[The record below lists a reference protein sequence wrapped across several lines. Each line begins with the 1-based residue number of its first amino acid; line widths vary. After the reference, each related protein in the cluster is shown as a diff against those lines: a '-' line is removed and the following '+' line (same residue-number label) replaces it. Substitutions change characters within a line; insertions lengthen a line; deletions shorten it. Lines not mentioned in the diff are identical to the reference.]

1 MTPPSDLR
9 ADEPL
14 SGRHASPPPASSP
27 GEGRERRGRR
37 RRRFRTGRVFARL
50 VQFLFLVALMV
61 GVGGALAGYV
71 VYQQV
76 AADLPDYRWLA
87 DYQPPQMSR
96 IYAADSRLM
105 AELAAE
111 RRVFVPIEAIPPRVS
126 QAFISAEDQRFR
138 EHRGIDPIGILRA
151 VVTNLEQYGSGRRMG
166 GASTITQQV
175 AKNMLVGA
183 DRTLSRKAR
192 EAILALRIEQALSK
206 DRILEI
212 YLNEIYMGSQAYG
225 VAAAAQTYFNKSL
238 DELTVGE
245 TAFLAALPKAPEQ
258 LQPRALPR
266 SRPRPPRLGGGPH
279 GRGRRGLGGGGGGRQ
294 GRARL
299 GAAGAS
305 DGRRSPSAS
314 ISPRRC
320 VAS

>member
-14 SGRHASPPPASSP
+14 SGRRASPPARLRRRAKA
-27 GEGRERRGRR
+27 GTRRGRR
-37 RRRFRTGRVFARL
+37 RRRFRGGRVFARL
-50 VQFLFLVALMV
+50 VHFLFLVALMV

-138 EHRGIDPIGILRA
+138 EHRGVDPIGILRA

-212 YLNEIYMGSQAYG
+212 YLNEIYLGSQAYG

-245 TAFLAALPKAPEQ
+245 TAFLAALPKAPNNYNPVRFPEAA
-258 LQPRALPR
+258 RAR
-266 SRPRPPRLGGGPH
+266 RDWVVDRMAEDGAIIGGGGRRPPRPSPSR
-279 GRGRRGLGGGGGGRQ
+279 RGRRGGRT
-294 GRARL
+294 
-299 GAAGAS
+299 
-305 DGRRSPSAS
+305 
-314 ISPRRC
+314 
-320 VAS
+320 

>member
-1 MTPPSDLR
+1 MVPPPDIR

-14 SGRHASPPPASSP
+14 SGRRSALAAPPPN
-27 GEGRERRGRR
+27 RR
-37 RRRFRTGRVFARL
+37 RRRVQAGGVFAQL
-50 VQFLFLVALMV
+50 VRFVVLVTLMA

-71 VYQQV
+71 VYRQV
-76 AADLPDYRWLA
+76 ATDLPDYRWLA

-111 RRVFVPIEAIPPRVS
+111 RRVFVPIEAIPPRVA
-126 QAFISAEDQRFR
+126 QAFVSAEDQRFR
-138 EHRGIDPIGILRA
+138 EHRGVDPVGIARA

-183 DRTLSRKAR
+183 DRTLARKAR
-192 EAILALRIEQALSK
+192 EAILAFRIEQALSK

-212 YLNEIYMGSQAYG
+212 YLNEIYLGSQAYG
-225 VAAAAQTYFNKSL
+225 VAAAAQTYFNKGL

-245 TAFLAALPKAPEQ
+245 TAFLAALPRRQQ
-258 LQPRALPR
+258 LQPRPLPEAA
-266 SRPRPPRLGGGPH
+266 
-279 GRGRRGLGGGGGGRQ
+279 
-294 GRARL
+294 RARRDWVVDRMAED
-299 GAAGAS
+299 GAVSAAEAAAAKAEPWTARPARRTDAIAVGQHFTERCGAS
-305 DGRRSPSAS
+305 
-314 ISPRRC
+314 
-320 VAS
+320 